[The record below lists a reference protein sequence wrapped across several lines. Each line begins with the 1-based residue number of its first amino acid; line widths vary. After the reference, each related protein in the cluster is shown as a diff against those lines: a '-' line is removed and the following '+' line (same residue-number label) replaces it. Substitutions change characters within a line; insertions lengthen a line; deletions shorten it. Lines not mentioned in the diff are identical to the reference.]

1 MQLEFIVEPEQAG
14 CRLYLFLRRRG
25 LSASLI
31 KSTKYTRPG
40 LSINGHWART
50 SDAVSAGDRIRVAL
64 PPEKDTGLE
73 PEDIPLDI
81 LYESPHAMV
90 INKPAGM
97 VMHPAMAHSGG
108 TLGNAF
114 AGLMQKRESP
124 VVFRPIGRLDG
135 NTTGV
140 VLCAMNAYA
149 APLLA
154 KSMRKGYLALATG
167 SMPVGKGRVDA
178 PLGPKEGS
186 IGEQRVRPDGRPAL
200 TEYQVLA
207 ATPGASLMAVAP
219 RTGRTHQIRAHMAHL
234 GHPLLGDDLY
244 GGTQARI
251 LRHALHCAHL
261 RFTDPETGQTIEQ
274 VATLPQD
281 MAQLV
286 TQVGCTWEKAFRAL
300 DEVES
305 TLE

>member
-1 MQLEFIVEPEQAG
+1 MVDDVKVVHLQLEFIVEPEQAG

-124 VVFRPIGRLDG
+124 VVLRPIDRLDV
-135 NTTGV
+135 NTTGG
-140 VLCAMNAYA
+140 VLCSINPYA
-149 APLLA
+149 APRSA
-154 KSMRKGYLALATG
+154 KSSRKGYLQSATRT
-167 SMPVGKGRVDA
+167 MPTGKGLVDA
-178 PLGPKEGS
+178 PLVP
-186 IGEQRVRPDGRPAL
+186 P
-200 TEYQVLA
+200 
-207 ATPGASLMAVAP
+207 
-219 RTGRTHQIRAHMAHL
+219 TGI
-234 GHPLLGDDLY
+234 P
-244 GGTQARI
+244 
-251 LRHALHCAHL
+251 
-261 RFTDPETGQTIEQ
+261 
-274 VATLPQD
+274 
-281 MAQLV
+281 
-286 TQVGCTWEKAFRAL
+286 
-300 DEVES
+300 
-305 TLE
+305 